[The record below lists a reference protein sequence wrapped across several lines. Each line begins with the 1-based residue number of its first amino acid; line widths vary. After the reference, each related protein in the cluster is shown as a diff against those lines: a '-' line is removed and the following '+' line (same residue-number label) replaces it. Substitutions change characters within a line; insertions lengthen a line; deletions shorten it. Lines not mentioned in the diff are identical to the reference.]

1 MAALKYWVWLTTLP
15 GLTNRSKLLLLEHFP
30 SPEDI
35 YYAQPEDLPPVE
47 GLSSSQA
54 ALLSDKSTDRAE
66 DVLARCAKGDIF
78 LLTMQDA
85 LYPDRLRNIYDPPVL
100 LYGRG
105 RMPLFDEEAA
115 VSVVGTRTCTPYGI
129 SAAEELG
136 YQLAKEGAVVVSG
149 LAKGID
155 GASHRGALR
164 AGGFTAAVL
173 GGGVDVVYPAE
184 NRRLYEDIAANR
196 CITYRYLDWAFRD
209 GAAGGYEK
217 QFRRQGKTYR
227 ISPWSLCWADERY
240 YMIGFD
246 SEAGLIKH
254 YRVDKMLGIALTDEP
269 RDGQEHFEH
278 FDMAVYT
285 RQVFGMFGGN
295 EQTVTLRFENR
306 LLGVVLDR
314 FGEDVPIR
322 REDADTFQVR
332 VRVAV
337 SPQFLSWVFS
347 FGGGARI
354 VSPAAVADTMR
365 EQLAS
370 VMKQYTETEGR

>member
-1 MAALKYWVWLTTLP
+1 MPKSPNQKMKPLLLQRILLERTDEDH
-15 GLTNRSKLLLLEHFP
+15 GLTVPELIALLEEEGVAAERKSVYSDLQTLADFGLDIVKRKESGKVVYYVGARTFELPELKLLVDAVQSSRFITHKKSNQL
-30 SPEDI
+30 I
-35 YYAQPEDLPPVE
+35 QKVE
-47 GLSSSQA
+47 GFASRYQA
-54 ALLSDKSTDRAE
+54 QQLQRQVFVANRVKTMNESIYINVDK
-66 DVLARCAKGDIF
+66 
-78 LLTMQDA
+78 
-85 LYPDRLRNIYDPPVL
+85 IY
-100 LYGRG
+100 
-105 RMPLFDEEAA
+105 EA
-115 VSVVGTRTCTPYGI
+115 
-129 SAAEELG
+129 
-136 YQLAKEGAVVVSG
+136 
-149 LAKGID
+149 
-155 GASHRGALR
+155 
-164 AGGFTAAVL
+164 
-173 GGGVDVVYPAE
+173 
-184 NRRLYEDIAANR
+184 IAANR
-196 CITYRYLDWAFRD
+196 RITYRYLDWAFRD

-227 ISPWSLCWADERY
+227 VSPWSLCWADERY

-370 VMKQYTETEGR
+370 VMKQYMENEGR

>member
-1 MAALKYWVWLTTLP
+1 MPKSPNQKMKPLLLQRILLERTDEDH
-15 GLTNRSKLLLLEHFP
+15 GLTVPELIALLEEEGVAAERKSVYSDLQTLADFGLDIVKRKENGKVVYYVGARTFELPELKLLVDAVQSSRFITHKKSNQL
-30 SPEDI
+30 I
-35 YYAQPEDLPPVE
+35 QKVE
-47 GLSSSQA
+47 GFASRYQA
-54 ALLSDKSTDRAE
+54 QQLQRQVFVANRVKTMNESIYINVDK
-66 DVLARCAKGDIF
+66 
-78 LLTMQDA
+78 
-85 LYPDRLRNIYDPPVL
+85 IY
-100 LYGRG
+100 
-105 RMPLFDEEAA
+105 EA
-115 VSVVGTRTCTPYGI
+115 
-129 SAAEELG
+129 
-136 YQLAKEGAVVVSG
+136 
-149 LAKGID
+149 
-155 GASHRGALR
+155 
-164 AGGFTAAVL
+164 
-173 GGGVDVVYPAE
+173 
-184 NRRLYEDIAANR
+184 IAANR
-196 CITYRYLDWAFRD
+196 RITYRYLDWAFRD

-227 ISPWSLCWADERY
+227 VSPWSLCWADERY

>member
-1 MAALKYWVWLTTLP
+1 MPKSPNQKMKPLLLQRILLERTDEDH
-15 GLTNRSKLLLLEHFP
+15 GLTVPELIALLEEEGVAAERKSVYSDLQTLADFGLDIVKRKESGKVVYYVGARTFELPELKLLVDAVQSSRFITHKKSNQL
-30 SPEDI
+30 I
-35 YYAQPEDLPPVE
+35 QKVE
-47 GLSSSQA
+47 GFASRYQA
-54 ALLSDKSTDRAE
+54 QQLQRQVFVANRVKTMNESIYINVDK
-66 DVLARCAKGDIF
+66 
-78 LLTMQDA
+78 
-85 LYPDRLRNIYDPPVL
+85 IY
-100 LYGRG
+100 
-105 RMPLFDEEAA
+105 EA
-115 VSVVGTRTCTPYGI
+115 
-129 SAAEELG
+129 
-136 YQLAKEGAVVVSG
+136 
-149 LAKGID
+149 
-155 GASHRGALR
+155 
-164 AGGFTAAVL
+164 
-173 GGGVDVVYPAE
+173 
-184 NRRLYEDIAANR
+184 IAANR
-196 CITYRYLDWAFRD
+196 CITYRYLDWAFRG

-227 ISPWSLCWADERY
+227 VSPWSLCWADERY

>member
-1 MAALKYWVWLTTLP
+1 MGARTFELP
-15 GLTNRSKLLLLEHFP
+15 ELKLL
-30 SPEDI
+30 
-35 YYAQPEDLPPVE
+35 
-47 GLSSSQA
+47 
-54 ALLSDKSTDRAE
+54 
-66 DVLARCAKGDIF
+66 
-78 LLTMQDA
+78 
-85 LYPDRLRNIYDPPVL
+85 
-100 LYGRG
+100 
-105 RMPLFDEEAA
+105 
-115 VSVVGTRTCTPYGI
+115 
-129 SAAEELG
+129 
-136 YQLAKEGAVVVSG
+136 
-149 LAKGID
+149 
-155 GASHRGALR
+155 
-164 AGGFTAAVL
+164 
-173 GGGVDVVYPAE
+173 VDVVQSSRFITHKKSNQLIQKVEGFASRYQAQQLQRQVFVT
-184 NRRLYEDIAANR
+184 NRVKTMNESIYINVDKIYEAIAANR

-227 ISPWSLCWADERY
+227 VSPWSLCWADERY

-370 VMKQYTETEGR
+370 VMKQYMETEGR

>member
-1 MAALKYWVWLTTLP
+1 MPKSPNQKMKPLLLQRILLERTDEDH
-15 GLTNRSKLLLLEHFP
+15 GLTVPELIALLEEEGVAAERKSVYSDLQTLADFGLDIVKRKESGKVVYYVGARTFELPELKLLVDAVQSSRFITHKKSNQL
-30 SPEDI
+30 I
-35 YYAQPEDLPPVE
+35 QKVE
-47 GLSSSQA
+47 GFASRYQA
-54 ALLSDKSTDRAE
+54 QQLQRQVFVANRVKTMNESIYINVDK
-66 DVLARCAKGDIF
+66 
-78 LLTMQDA
+78 
-85 LYPDRLRNIYDPPVL
+85 IY
-100 LYGRG
+100 
-105 RMPLFDEEAA
+105 EA
-115 VSVVGTRTCTPYGI
+115 
-129 SAAEELG
+129 
-136 YQLAKEGAVVVSG
+136 
-149 LAKGID
+149 
-155 GASHRGALR
+155 
-164 AGGFTAAVL
+164 
-173 GGGVDVVYPAE
+173 
-184 NRRLYEDIAANR
+184 IAANR

-370 VMKQYTETEGR
+370 VMKQYMENEGR

>member
-1 MAALKYWVWLTTLP
+1 MPKSPNQKMKPLLLQRILLERTDEDH
-15 GLTNRSKLLLLEHFP
+15 GLTVPELIALLEEEGVAAERKSVYSDLQTLADFGLDIVKRKESGKVVYYVGARTFELPELKLLVDAVQSSRFITHKK
-30 SPEDI
+30 SNQVI
-35 YYAQPEDLPPVE
+35 QKVE
-47 GLSSSQA
+47 GFASRYQA
-54 ALLSDKSTDRAE
+54 QQLQRQVFVANRVKTMNESIYINVDK
-66 DVLARCAKGDIF
+66 
-78 LLTMQDA
+78 
-85 LYPDRLRNIYDPPVL
+85 IY
-100 LYGRG
+100 
-105 RMPLFDEEAA
+105 EA
-115 VSVVGTRTCTPYGI
+115 
-129 SAAEELG
+129 
-136 YQLAKEGAVVVSG
+136 
-149 LAKGID
+149 
-155 GASHRGALR
+155 
-164 AGGFTAAVL
+164 
-173 GGGVDVVYPAE
+173 
-184 NRRLYEDIAANR
+184 IAANR

-227 ISPWSLCWADERY
+227 VSPWSLCWADERY

>member
-1 MAALKYWVWLTTLP
+1 MPKSPNQKMKPLLLQRILLERTDEDH
-15 GLTNRSKLLLLEHFP
+15 GLTVPELIALLEEEGVAAERKSVYSDLQTLADFGLDIVKRKESGKVVYYVGARTFELPELKLLVDAVQSSRFITHKKSNQL
-30 SPEDI
+30 I
-35 YYAQPEDLPPVE
+35 QKVE
-47 GLSSSQA
+47 GFASRYQA
-54 ALLSDKSTDRAE
+54 QQLQRQVFVANRVKTMNESIYINVDK
-66 DVLARCAKGDIF
+66 
-78 LLTMQDA
+78 
-85 LYPDRLRNIYDPPVL
+85 IY
-100 LYGRG
+100 
-105 RMPLFDEEAA
+105 EA
-115 VSVVGTRTCTPYGI
+115 
-129 SAAEELG
+129 
-136 YQLAKEGAVVVSG
+136 
-149 LAKGID
+149 
-155 GASHRGALR
+155 
-164 AGGFTAAVL
+164 
-173 GGGVDVVYPAE
+173 
-184 NRRLYEDIAANR
+184 IAANR

-370 VMKQYTETEGR
+370 VMKHYTETEGR

>member
-1 MAALKYWVWLTTLP
+1 MPKSPNQKMKPLLLQRILLERTDEDH
-15 GLTNRSKLLLLEHFP
+15 GLTVPELIALLEEEGVAAERKSVYSDLQTLADFGLDIVKRKESGKVVYYVGARTFELPELKLLVDAVQSSRFITHKKSNQL
-30 SPEDI
+30 I
-35 YYAQPEDLPPVE
+35 QKVE
-47 GLSSSQA
+47 GFASRYQA
-54 ALLSDKSTDRAE
+54 QQLQRQVFVANRVKTMNESIYINVDK
-66 DVLARCAKGDIF
+66 
-78 LLTMQDA
+78 
-85 LYPDRLRNIYDPPVL
+85 IY
-100 LYGRG
+100 
-105 RMPLFDEEAA
+105 EA
-115 VSVVGTRTCTPYGI
+115 
-129 SAAEELG
+129 
-136 YQLAKEGAVVVSG
+136 
-149 LAKGID
+149 
-155 GASHRGALR
+155 
-164 AGGFTAAVL
+164 
-173 GGGVDVVYPAE
+173 
-184 NRRLYEDIAANR
+184 IAANR

-227 ISPWSLCWADERY
+227 VSPWSLCWADERY

-254 YRVDKMLGIALTDEP
+254 YRGDKMLGIALTDEP

>member
-1 MAALKYWVWLTTLP
+1 MPKSPNQKMKPLLLQRILLERTDEDH
-15 GLTNRSKLLLLEHFP
+15 GLTVPELIALLEEEGVAAERKSVYSDLQTLADFGLDIVKRKESGKVVYYVGARTFELPELKLLVDAVQSSRFITHKKSNQL
-30 SPEDI
+30 I
-35 YYAQPEDLPPVE
+35 QKVE
-47 GLSSSQA
+47 GFASRYQA
-54 ALLSDKSTDRAE
+54 QQLQRQVFVANRVKTMNESIYINVDK
-66 DVLARCAKGDIF
+66 
-78 LLTMQDA
+78 
-85 LYPDRLRNIYDPPVL
+85 IY
-100 LYGRG
+100 
-105 RMPLFDEEAA
+105 EA
-115 VSVVGTRTCTPYGI
+115 
-129 SAAEELG
+129 
-136 YQLAKEGAVVVSG
+136 
-149 LAKGID
+149 
-155 GASHRGALR
+155 
-164 AGGFTAAVL
+164 
-173 GGGVDVVYPAE
+173 
-184 NRRLYEDIAANR
+184 IAANR
-196 CITYRYLDWAFRD
+196 RITYRYLDWAFRD

-370 VMKQYTETEGR
+370 VMKQYMETEGR

>member
-1 MAALKYWVWLTTLP
+1 MPKSPNQKMKPLLLQRILLERTDEDH
-15 GLTNRSKLLLLEHFP
+15 GLTVTELIALLEEEGVAAERKSVYSDLQTLADFGLDIVKRKESGKVVYYVGARTFELPELKLLVDAVQSSRFITHKKSNQL
-30 SPEDI
+30 I
-35 YYAQPEDLPPVE
+35 QKVE
-47 GLSSSQA
+47 GFASRYQA
-54 ALLSDKSTDRAE
+54 QQLQRQVFVANRVKTMNESIYINVDK
-66 DVLARCAKGDIF
+66 
-78 LLTMQDA
+78 
-85 LYPDRLRNIYDPPVL
+85 IY
-100 LYGRG
+100 
-105 RMPLFDEEAA
+105 EA
-115 VSVVGTRTCTPYGI
+115 
-129 SAAEELG
+129 
-136 YQLAKEGAVVVSG
+136 
-149 LAKGID
+149 
-155 GASHRGALR
+155 
-164 AGGFTAAVL
+164 
-173 GGGVDVVYPAE
+173 
-184 NRRLYEDIAANR
+184 IAANR

>member
-1 MAALKYWVWLTTLP
+1 MPKSPNQKMKPLLLQRILLERTDEDH
-15 GLTNRSKLLLLEHFP
+15 GLTVPELIALLEEEGVAAERKSVYSDLQTLADFGLDIVKRKESGKVVYYVGARTFELPELKLLVDAVQSSRFITHKKSNQL
-30 SPEDI
+30 I
-35 YYAQPEDLPPVE
+35 QKVE
-47 GLSSSQA
+47 GFASRYQA
-54 ALLSDKSTDRAE
+54 QQLQRQVFVANRVKTMNESIYINVDK
-66 DVLARCAKGDIF
+66 
-78 LLTMQDA
+78 
-85 LYPDRLRNIYDPPVL
+85 IY
-100 LYGRG
+100 
-105 RMPLFDEEAA
+105 EA
-115 VSVVGTRTCTPYGI
+115 
-129 SAAEELG
+129 
-136 YQLAKEGAVVVSG
+136 
-149 LAKGID
+149 
-155 GASHRGALR
+155 
-164 AGGFTAAVL
+164 
-173 GGGVDVVYPAE
+173 
-184 NRRLYEDIAANR
+184 IAANR
-196 CITYRYLDWAFRD
+196 RITYRYLDWAFRE

-295 EQTVTLRFENR
+295 EETVTLRFENR

-322 REDADTFQVR
+322 REGADAFQVR

-347 FGGGARI
+347 VGGSARI

>member
-1 MAALKYWVWLTTLP
+1 MPKSPNQKMKPLLLQRILLERTDEDH
-15 GLTNRSKLLLLEHFP
+15 GLTVPELIALLEEEGVAAERKSVYSDLQTLADFGLDIVKRKESGKVVYYVGARTFELPELKLLVDAVQSSRVITHKKSNQL
-30 SPEDI
+30 I
-35 YYAQPEDLPPVE
+35 QKVE
-47 GLSSSQA
+47 GFASRYQA
-54 ALLSDKSTDRAE
+54 QQLQRQVFVTNRVKTMNESIYINVDK
-66 DVLARCAKGDIF
+66 
-78 LLTMQDA
+78 
-85 LYPDRLRNIYDPPVL
+85 IY
-100 LYGRG
+100 
-105 RMPLFDEEAA
+105 EA
-115 VSVVGTRTCTPYGI
+115 
-129 SAAEELG
+129 
-136 YQLAKEGAVVVSG
+136 
-149 LAKGID
+149 
-155 GASHRGALR
+155 
-164 AGGFTAAVL
+164 
-173 GGGVDVVYPAE
+173 
-184 NRRLYEDIAANR
+184 IAANR
-196 CITYRYLDWAFRD
+196 RITYRYLDWAFRD

-227 ISPWSLCWADERY
+227 VSPWSLCWADERY

-269 RDGQEHFEH
+269 RDGQEHFEN

>member
-1 MAALKYWVWLTTLP
+1 MPKSPNQKMKPLLLQRILLERTDEDH
-15 GLTNRSKLLLLEHFP
+15 GLTVPELIALLEEEGVAAERKSVYSDLQTLAAFGLDIVKRKESGKVVYYVGARTFELPELKLLVDAVQSSRFITHKKSNQL
-30 SPEDI
+30 I
-35 YYAQPEDLPPVE
+35 QKVE
-47 GLSSSQA
+47 GFASRYQA
-54 ALLSDKSTDRAE
+54 QQLQRQVFVANRVKTMNESIYINVDK
-66 DVLARCAKGDIF
+66 
-78 LLTMQDA
+78 
-85 LYPDRLRNIYDPPVL
+85 IY
-100 LYGRG
+100 
-105 RMPLFDEEAA
+105 EA
-115 VSVVGTRTCTPYGI
+115 
-129 SAAEELG
+129 
-136 YQLAKEGAVVVSG
+136 
-149 LAKGID
+149 
-155 GASHRGALR
+155 
-164 AGGFTAAVL
+164 
-173 GGGVDVVYPAE
+173 
-184 NRRLYEDIAANR
+184 IAANR

-227 ISPWSLCWADERY
+227 VSPWSLCWADERY

-370 VMKQYTETEGR
+370 VMKQYMENEGR

>member
-1 MAALKYWVWLTTLP
+1 MPKSPNQKMKPLLLQRILLERTDEDH
-15 GLTNRSKLLLLEHFP
+15 GLTVPELIALLEEEGVAAERKSVYSDLQTLADFGLDIVKRKESGKVVYYVGARTFELPELKLLVDAVQSSRFITHKKSNQL
-30 SPEDI
+30 I
-35 YYAQPEDLPPVE
+35 QKVE
-47 GLSSSQA
+47 GFASRYQA
-54 ALLSDKSTDRAE
+54 QQLQRQVFVANRVKTMNESIYINVDK
-66 DVLARCAKGDIF
+66 
-78 LLTMQDA
+78 
-85 LYPDRLRNIYDPPVL
+85 IY
-100 LYGRG
+100 
-105 RMPLFDEEAA
+105 EA
-115 VSVVGTRTCTPYGI
+115 
-129 SAAEELG
+129 
-136 YQLAKEGAVVVSG
+136 
-149 LAKGID
+149 
-155 GASHRGALR
+155 
-164 AGGFTAAVL
+164 
-173 GGGVDVVYPAE
+173 
-184 NRRLYEDIAANR
+184 IAANR

-347 FGGGARI
+347 FGGGTRI

>member
-1 MAALKYWVWLTTLP
+1 MPKSPNQKMKPLLLQRILLERTDEDH
-15 GLTNRSKLLLLEHFP
+15 GLTVPELIALLEEEGFAAERKSVYSDLQTLADFGLDIVKRKESGKVVYYVGARTFELPELKLLVDAVQSSRFITHKKSNQL
-30 SPEDI
+30 I
-35 YYAQPEDLPPVE
+35 QKVE
-47 GLSSSQA
+47 GFASRYQA
-54 ALLSDKSTDRAE
+54 QQLQRQVFVANRVKTMNESIYINVDK
-66 DVLARCAKGDIF
+66 
-78 LLTMQDA
+78 
-85 LYPDRLRNIYDPPVL
+85 IY
-100 LYGRG
+100 
-105 RMPLFDEEAA
+105 EA
-115 VSVVGTRTCTPYGI
+115 
-129 SAAEELG
+129 
-136 YQLAKEGAVVVSG
+136 
-149 LAKGID
+149 
-155 GASHRGALR
+155 
-164 AGGFTAAVL
+164 
-173 GGGVDVVYPAE
+173 
-184 NRRLYEDIAANR
+184 IAANR

-254 YRVDKMLGIALTDEP
+254 YRVDKMLGIALTEEP

>member
-1 MAALKYWVWLTTLP
+1 MPKSPNQKMKPLLLQRILLERTDEDH
-15 GLTNRSKLLLLEHFP
+15 GLTVPELIALLEEEGVAAERKSVYSDLQTLADFGLDIVKRKENGKVVYYVGARTFELPELKLLVDAVQSSRFITHKKSNQL
-30 SPEDI
+30 I
-35 YYAQPEDLPPVE
+35 QKVE
-47 GLSSSQA
+47 GFASRYQA
-54 ALLSDKSTDRAE
+54 QQLQRQVFVANRVKTMNESIYINVDK
-66 DVLARCAKGDIF
+66 
-78 LLTMQDA
+78 
-85 LYPDRLRNIYDPPVL
+85 IY
-100 LYGRG
+100 
-105 RMPLFDEEAA
+105 EA
-115 VSVVGTRTCTPYGI
+115 
-129 SAAEELG
+129 
-136 YQLAKEGAVVVSG
+136 
-149 LAKGID
+149 
-155 GASHRGALR
+155 
-164 AGGFTAAVL
+164 
-173 GGGVDVVYPAE
+173 
-184 NRRLYEDIAANR
+184 IAANR
-196 CITYRYLDWAFRD
+196 RITYRYLDWVFQD

-246 SEAGLIKH
+246 SEVGLIKH
-254 YRVDKMLGIALTDEP
+254 YRVDKMLGISLTDEP

>member
-1 MAALKYWVWLTTLP
+1 MPKSPNQKMKPLLLQRILLERTDEDH
-15 GLTNRSKLLLLEHFP
+15 GLTVPELIALLEEEGVAAERKSVYSDLQTLADFGLDIVKRKESGKVVYYVGARTFELPELKLLVDAVQSSRFITHKKSNQL
-30 SPEDI
+30 I
-35 YYAQPEDLPPVE
+35 QKVE
-47 GLSSSQA
+47 GFASRYQA
-54 ALLSDKSTDRAE
+54 QQLQRQVFVANRVKTMNESIYINVDK
-66 DVLARCAKGDIF
+66 
-78 LLTMQDA
+78 
-85 LYPDRLRNIYDPPVL
+85 IY
-100 LYGRG
+100 
-105 RMPLFDEEAA
+105 EA
-115 VSVVGTRTCTPYGI
+115 
-129 SAAEELG
+129 
-136 YQLAKEGAVVVSG
+136 
-149 LAKGID
+149 
-155 GASHRGALR
+155 
-164 AGGFTAAVL
+164 
-173 GGGVDVVYPAE
+173 
-184 NRRLYEDIAANR
+184 IAANR

-227 ISPWSLCWADERY
+227 VSPWSLCWADERY

-332 VRVAV
+332 VSVAV

>member
-1 MAALKYWVWLTTLP
+1 MPKSPNQKMKPLLLQRILLERTDEDH
-15 GLTNRSKLLLLEHFP
+15 GLTVPELIALLEEEGVAAERKSVYSDLQTLADFGLDIVKRKESGKVVYYVGARTFELPELKLLVDAVQSSRFITHKKSNQL
-30 SPEDI
+30 I
-35 YYAQPEDLPPVE
+35 QKVE
-47 GLSSSQA
+47 GFASRYQA
-54 ALLSDKSTDRAE
+54 QQLQRQVFVANRVQTMNESIYINVDK
-66 DVLARCAKGDIF
+66 
-78 LLTMQDA
+78 
-85 LYPDRLRNIYDPPVL
+85 IY
-100 LYGRG
+100 
-105 RMPLFDEEAA
+105 EA
-115 VSVVGTRTCTPYGI
+115 
-129 SAAEELG
+129 
-136 YQLAKEGAVVVSG
+136 
-149 LAKGID
+149 
-155 GASHRGALR
+155 
-164 AGGFTAAVL
+164 
-173 GGGVDVVYPAE
+173 
-184 NRRLYEDIAANR
+184 IAANR

-227 ISPWSLCWADERY
+227 VSPWSLCWADERY

>member
-1 MAALKYWVWLTTLP
+1 MPKSPNQKMKPLLLQRILLERTDEDH
-15 GLTNRSKLLLLEHFP
+15 GLTVPELIALLEEEGVAAERKSVYSDLQTLADFGLDIVKRKESGKVVYYVGARTFELPELKLLVDAVQSSRFITHKKSNQL
-30 SPEDI
+30 I
-35 YYAQPEDLPPVE
+35 QKVE
-47 GLSSSQA
+47 GFASRYQA
-54 ALLSDKSTDRAE
+54 QQLQRQVFVANRVKTMNESIYINVDK
-66 DVLARCAKGDIF
+66 
-78 LLTMQDA
+78 
-85 LYPDRLRNIYDPPVL
+85 IY
-100 LYGRG
+100 
-105 RMPLFDEEAA
+105 EA
-115 VSVVGTRTCTPYGI
+115 
-129 SAAEELG
+129 
-136 YQLAKEGAVVVSG
+136 
-149 LAKGID
+149 
-155 GASHRGALR
+155 
-164 AGGFTAAVL
+164 
-173 GGGVDVVYPAE
+173 
-184 NRRLYEDIAANR
+184 IAANR

-227 ISPWSLCWADERY
+227 VSPWSLSWADERY

>member
-1 MAALKYWVWLTTLP
+1 MPKSPNQKMKPLLLQRILLERTDEDH
-15 GLTNRSKLLLLEHFP
+15 GLTVPELIALLEEEGVAAERKSVYSDLQTLADFGLDIVKRKESGKVVYYVGARTFELPELKLLVDAVQSSRFITHKKSNQL
-30 SPEDI
+30 I
-35 YYAQPEDLPPVE
+35 QKVE
-47 GLSSSQA
+47 GFASRYQA
-54 ALLSDKSTDRAE
+54 QQLQRQVFVANRVKTMNESIYINVDK
-66 DVLARCAKGDIF
+66 
-78 LLTMQDA
+78 
-85 LYPDRLRNIYDPPVL
+85 IY
-100 LYGRG
+100 
-105 RMPLFDEEAA
+105 EA
-115 VSVVGTRTCTPYGI
+115 
-129 SAAEELG
+129 
-136 YQLAKEGAVVVSG
+136 
-149 LAKGID
+149 
-155 GASHRGALR
+155 
-164 AGGFTAAVL
+164 
-173 GGGVDVVYPAE
+173 
-184 NRRLYEDIAANR
+184 IAANR

-227 ISPWSLCWADERY
+227 VSPWSLCWAYERY

>member
-1 MAALKYWVWLTTLP
+1 MPKSPNQKMKPLLLQRILLERTDEDH
-15 GLTNRSKLLLLEHFP
+15 GLTVPELIALLEEEGVAAERKSVYSDLQTLADFGLDIVKRKESGKVVYYVGARTFELPELKLLVDAVQSSRFITHKKSNQL
-30 SPEDI
+30 I
-35 YYAQPEDLPPVE
+35 QKVE
-47 GLSSSQA
+47 GFASRYQA
-54 ALLSDKSTDRAE
+54 QQLQRQVFVANRAKTMNESIYINVDK
-66 DVLARCAKGDIF
+66 
-78 LLTMQDA
+78 
-85 LYPDRLRNIYDPPVL
+85 IY
-100 LYGRG
+100 
-105 RMPLFDEEAA
+105 EA
-115 VSVVGTRTCTPYGI
+115 
-129 SAAEELG
+129 
-136 YQLAKEGAVVVSG
+136 
-149 LAKGID
+149 
-155 GASHRGALR
+155 
-164 AGGFTAAVL
+164 
-173 GGGVDVVYPAE
+173 
-184 NRRLYEDIAANR
+184 IAANR

>member
-1 MAALKYWVWLTTLP
+1 MPKSPNQKMKPLLLQRILLERTDEDH
-15 GLTNRSKLLLLEHFP
+15 GLTVPELIALLEEGVAAERKSVYSDLQTLADFGLDIVKRKESGKVVYYVGARTFELPELKLLVDAVQSSRFITHKKSNQL
-30 SPEDI
+30 I
-35 YYAQPEDLPPVE
+35 QKVE
-47 GLSSSQA
+47 GFASRYQA
-54 ALLSDKSTDRAE
+54 QQLQRQVFVANRVKTMNESIYINVDK
-66 DVLARCAKGDIF
+66 
-78 LLTMQDA
+78 
-85 LYPDRLRNIYDPPVL
+85 IY
-100 LYGRG
+100 
-105 RMPLFDEEAA
+105 EA
-115 VSVVGTRTCTPYGI
+115 
-129 SAAEELG
+129 
-136 YQLAKEGAVVVSG
+136 
-149 LAKGID
+149 
-155 GASHRGALR
+155 
-164 AGGFTAAVL
+164 
-173 GGGVDVVYPAE
+173 
-184 NRRLYEDIAANR
+184 IAANR

-227 ISPWSLCWADERY
+227 VSPWSLCWADERY

>member
-1 MAALKYWVWLTTLP
+1 MPKSPNQKMKPLLLQRILLERTDEDH
-15 GLTNRSKLLLLEHFP
+15 GLTVPELIALLEEEGVAAERKSVYSDLQTLADFGLDIVKRKESGKVVYYVGARTFELPELKLLVDAVQSSRFITHKKSNQL
-30 SPEDI
+30 I
-35 YYAQPEDLPPVE
+35 QKVE
-47 GLSSSQA
+47 GFASRYQA
-54 ALLSDKSTDRAE
+54 QQLQRQVFVANRVKTMNESIYINVDK
-66 DVLARCAKGDIF
+66 
-78 LLTMQDA
+78 
-85 LYPDRLRNIYDPPVL
+85 IY
-100 LYGRG
+100 
-105 RMPLFDEEAA
+105 EA
-115 VSVVGTRTCTPYGI
+115 
-129 SAAEELG
+129 
-136 YQLAKEGAVVVSG
+136 
-149 LAKGID
+149 
-155 GASHRGALR
+155 
-164 AGGFTAAVL
+164 
-173 GGGVDVVYPAE
+173 
-184 NRRLYEDIAANR
+184 IAANR

-227 ISPWSLCWADERY
+227 VSPWSLCWADERY

-246 SEAGLIKH
+246 SEAGLINH

>member
-1 MAALKYWVWLTTLP
+1 MPKSPNQKMKPLLLQRILLERTDEDH
-15 GLTNRSKLLLLEHFP
+15 GLTVPELIALLEEEGVAAERKSVYSDLQTLADFGLDIVKRKESGKVVYYVGARTFELPELKLLVDAVQSSRFITHKKSNQL
-30 SPEDI
+30 I
-35 YYAQPEDLPPVE
+35 QKVE
-47 GLSSSQA
+47 GFASRYQA
-54 ALLSDKSTDRAE
+54 QQLQRQVFVANRVKTMNESIYINVDK
-66 DVLARCAKGDIF
+66 
-78 LLTMQDA
+78 
-85 LYPDRLRNIYDPPVL
+85 IY
-100 LYGRG
+100 
-105 RMPLFDEEAA
+105 EA
-115 VSVVGTRTCTPYGI
+115 
-129 SAAEELG
+129 
-136 YQLAKEGAVVVSG
+136 
-149 LAKGID
+149 
-155 GASHRGALR
+155 
-164 AGGFTAAVL
+164 
-173 GGGVDVVYPAE
+173 
-184 NRRLYEDIAANR
+184 IAANR

-306 LLGVVLDR
+306 LLCVVLDR

>member
-1 MAALKYWVWLTTLP
+1 MPKSPNQKMKPLLLQRILLERTDEDH
-15 GLTNRSKLLLLEHFP
+15 GLTVPELIALLEEEGVAAERKSVYSDLQTLADFGLDIVKRKESGKVVYYVGARTFELPELKLLVDAVQSSRFITHKKSNQL
-30 SPEDI
+30 I
-35 YYAQPEDLPPVE
+35 QKVE
-47 GLSSSQA
+47 GFASRYQA
-54 ALLSDKSTDRAE
+54 QQLQRQVFVANRVKTMNESIYINVDK
-66 DVLARCAKGDIF
+66 
-78 LLTMQDA
+78 
-85 LYPDRLRNIYDPPVL
+85 IY
-100 LYGRG
+100 
-105 RMPLFDEEAA
+105 EA
-115 VSVVGTRTCTPYGI
+115 
-129 SAAEELG
+129 
-136 YQLAKEGAVVVSG
+136 
-149 LAKGID
+149 
-155 GASHRGALR
+155 
-164 AGGFTAAVL
+164 
-173 GGGVDVVYPAE
+173 
-184 NRRLYEDIAANR
+184 IAANR

-227 ISPWSLCWADERY
+227 VSPWSLCWADERY

-332 VRVAV
+332 VRVAI

>member
-1 MAALKYWVWLTTLP
+1 MPKSPNQKMKPLLLQRILLERTDEDH
-15 GLTNRSKLLLLEHFP
+15 GLTVPELIALLEEEGVAAERKSVYSDLQTLADFGLDIVKRKESGKVVYYVGARTFELPELKLLVDAVQSSRFITQRKSSDLIGKLE
-30 SPEDI
+30 SLASGWQARQLQRQVYVDRRAKSMNESV
-35 YYAQPEDLPPVE
+35 YYNI
-47 GLSSSQA
+47 
-54 ALLSDKSTDRAE
+54 DK
-66 DVLARCAKGDIF
+66 
-78 LLTMQDA
+78 
-85 LYPDRLRNIYDPPVL
+85 
-100 LYGRG
+100 
-105 RMPLFDEEAA
+105 
-115 VSVVGTRTCTPYGI
+115 
-129 SAAEELG
+129 
-136 YQLAKEGAVVVSG
+136 
-149 LAKGID
+149 
-155 GASHRGALR
+155 
-164 AGGFTAAVL
+164 
-173 GGGVDVVYPAE
+173 
-184 NRRLYEDIAANR
+184 LYEAIAANR

-227 ISPWSLCWADERY
+227 VSPWSLCWADERY

>member
-1 MAALKYWVWLTTLP
+1 MPKSPNQKMKPLLLQRILLERTDEDH
-15 GLTNRSKLLLLEHFP
+15 GLTVPELIALLEEEGVAAERKSVYSDLQTLADFGLDIVKRKESGKVVYYVGARTFELPELKLLVDAVQSSSFITHKKSNQL
-30 SPEDI
+30 I
-35 YYAQPEDLPPVE
+35 QKVE
-47 GLSSSQA
+47 GFASRYQA
-54 ALLSDKSTDRAE
+54 QQLQRQVFVTNRVKTMNESIYINVDK
-66 DVLARCAKGDIF
+66 
-78 LLTMQDA
+78 
-85 LYPDRLRNIYDPPVL
+85 IY
-100 LYGRG
+100 
-105 RMPLFDEEAA
+105 EA
-115 VSVVGTRTCTPYGI
+115 
-129 SAAEELG
+129 
-136 YQLAKEGAVVVSG
+136 
-149 LAKGID
+149 
-155 GASHRGALR
+155 
-164 AGGFTAAVL
+164 
-173 GGGVDVVYPAE
+173 
-184 NRRLYEDIAANR
+184 IAANR
-196 CITYRYLDWAFRD
+196 RITYRYLDWAFRD

-227 ISPWSLCWADERY
+227 VSPWSLCWADERY

>member
-1 MAALKYWVWLTTLP
+1 MPKSPNQKMKPLLLQRILLERTDEDH
-15 GLTNRSKLLLLEHFP
+15 GLTVPELIALLEEEGVAAERKSVYSDLQTLADFGLDIVKRKESGKVVYYVGARTFELPELKLLVDAVQSSRFITHKKSNQL
-30 SPEDI
+30 I
-35 YYAQPEDLPPVE
+35 QKVE
-47 GLSSSQA
+47 GFASRYQA
-54 ALLSDKSTDRAE
+54 QQLQRQVFVANRVKTMNESIYINVDK
-66 DVLARCAKGDIF
+66 
-78 LLTMQDA
+78 
-85 LYPDRLRNIYDPPVL
+85 IY
-100 LYGRG
+100 
-105 RMPLFDEEAA
+105 EA
-115 VSVVGTRTCTPYGI
+115 
-129 SAAEELG
+129 
-136 YQLAKEGAVVVSG
+136 
-149 LAKGID
+149 
-155 GASHRGALR
+155 
-164 AGGFTAAVL
+164 
-173 GGGVDVVYPAE
+173 
-184 NRRLYEDIAANR
+184 IAANR

-254 YRVDKMLGIALTDEP
+254 YRVDKMLGIALTEEP

>member
-1 MAALKYWVWLTTLP
+1 MPKSPNQKMKPLLLQRILLERTDEDH
-15 GLTNRSKLLLLEHFP
+15 GLTVPELIALLEEEGVAAERKSVYSDLQTLADFGLDIVKRKE
-30 SPEDI
+30 SGKVVYYVGARTFELPELQLLVDAVQSSRFI
-35 YYAQPEDLPPVE
+35 THKKSNQLIQKVE
-47 GLSSSQA
+47 GFASRYQA
-54 ALLSDKSTDRAE
+54 QQLQRQVFVANRVKTMNESIYINVDK
-66 DVLARCAKGDIF
+66 
-78 LLTMQDA
+78 
-85 LYPDRLRNIYDPPVL
+85 IY
-100 LYGRG
+100 
-105 RMPLFDEEAA
+105 EA
-115 VSVVGTRTCTPYGI
+115 
-129 SAAEELG
+129 
-136 YQLAKEGAVVVSG
+136 
-149 LAKGID
+149 
-155 GASHRGALR
+155 
-164 AGGFTAAVL
+164 
-173 GGGVDVVYPAE
+173 
-184 NRRLYEDIAANR
+184 IAANR

-227 ISPWSLCWADERY
+227 VSPWSLCWADERY

>member
-1 MAALKYWVWLTTLP
+1 MPKSPNQKMKPLLLQRILLERTDEDH
-15 GLTNRSKLLLLEHFP
+15 GLTVPELIALLEEEGVAAERKSVYSDLQTLADFGLDIVKRKESGKVVYYVGARTFELPELKLLVDAVQSSRFITHKKSNQL
-30 SPEDI
+30 I
-35 YYAQPEDLPPVE
+35 QKVE
-47 GLSSSQA
+47 GFASRYQA
-54 ALLSDKSTDRAE
+54 QQLQRQVFVANRVKTMNESIYINVDK
-66 DVLARCAKGDIF
+66 
-78 LLTMQDA
+78 
-85 LYPDRLRNIYDPPVL
+85 IY
-100 LYGRG
+100 
-105 RMPLFDEEAA
+105 EA
-115 VSVVGTRTCTPYGI
+115 
-129 SAAEELG
+129 
-136 YQLAKEGAVVVSG
+136 
-149 LAKGID
+149 
-155 GASHRGALR
+155 
-164 AGGFTAAVL
+164 
-173 GGGVDVVYPAE
+173 
-184 NRRLYEDIAANR
+184 IAANR

-370 VMKQYTETEGR
+370 VMKQYMETEGR

>member
-1 MAALKYWVWLTTLP
+1 
-15 GLTNRSKLLLLEHFP
+15 
-30 SPEDI
+30 
-35 YYAQPEDLPPVE
+35 
-47 GLSSSQA
+47 
-54 ALLSDKSTDRAE
+54 
-66 DVLARCAKGDIF
+66 
-78 LLTMQDA
+78 
-85 LYPDRLRNIYDPPVL
+85 
-100 LYGRG
+100 
-105 RMPLFDEEAA
+105 
-115 VSVVGTRTCTPYGI
+115 
-129 SAAEELG
+129 
-136 YQLAKEGAVVVSG
+136 
-149 LAKGID
+149 
-155 GASHRGALR
+155 
-164 AGGFTAAVL
+164 
-173 GGGVDVVYPAE
+173 
-184 NRRLYEDIAANR
+184 
-196 CITYRYLDWAFRD
+196 
-209 GAAGGYEK
+209 
-217 QFRRQGKTYR
+217 
-227 ISPWSLCWADERY
+227 
-240 YMIGFD
+240 MIGFD

-337 SPQFLSWVFS
+337 SPQFLSWGFS

>member
-1 MAALKYWVWLTTLP
+1 MPKSPNQKMKPLLLQRILLERTDEDH
-15 GLTNRSKLLLLEHFP
+15 GLTVPELIALLEEEGVAAERKSVYSDLQTLADFGLDIVKRKESGKVVYYVGARTFELPELKLLVDAVQSSRFITHKKSNQL
-30 SPEDI
+30 I
-35 YYAQPEDLPPVE
+35 QKVE
-47 GLSSSQA
+47 GFASRYQA
-54 ALLSDKSTDRAE
+54 QQLQRQVFVANRVKTMNESIYINVDK
-66 DVLARCAKGDIF
+66 
-78 LLTMQDA
+78 
-85 LYPDRLRNIYDPPVL
+85 IY
-100 LYGRG
+100 
-105 RMPLFDEEAA
+105 EA
-115 VSVVGTRTCTPYGI
+115 
-129 SAAEELG
+129 
-136 YQLAKEGAVVVSG
+136 
-149 LAKGID
+149 
-155 GASHRGALR
+155 
-164 AGGFTAAVL
+164 
-173 GGGVDVVYPAE
+173 
-184 NRRLYEDIAANR
+184 IAANR